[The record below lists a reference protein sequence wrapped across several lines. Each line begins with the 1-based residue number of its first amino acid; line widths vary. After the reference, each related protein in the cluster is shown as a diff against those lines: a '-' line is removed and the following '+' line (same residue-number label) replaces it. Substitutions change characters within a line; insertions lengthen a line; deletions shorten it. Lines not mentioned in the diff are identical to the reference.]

1 MPSMKP
7 GMTLERFEAITGR
20 YPRLRVAL
28 LGDFCLDRYFDIDPA
43 RSEISIETGL
53 AVHNIT
59 GVRCLPG
66 AAGTVLN
73 NLVALGVGTIRCL
86 GLRGDDGEGFELNRA
101 LAARSG
107 VDLSGFVAVP
117 GRNTFTYTK
126 PLLHRPG
133 QPPEEL
139 NRLDLKNFTPTPAEA
154 QEAVIAAMDRVAADP
169 DGADAWMV
177 MDQVDLAETGVVTAR
192 VRERIGRLS
201 AERPSLPIVADSRRG
216 LEGWPAAHWKM
227 NAAEL
232 ARLTGRS
239 LADPSA
245 VVVAAR
251 SLAMECG
258 RPVFITLAEQGM
270 IGASAEGAVA
280 QVPAYPVSGPI
291 DIVGAGDS
299 VSANLT
305 AALAAGAELPE
316 AMLLAM
322 AAANC
327 VIHQLGTT
335 GTASVAQIRDKI
347 FGS

>member
-1 MPSMKP
+1 MKP
-7 GMTLERFEAITGR
+7 GMTAERFEAITGR
-20 YPRLRVAL
+20 YPRLCVAL

-43 RSEISIETGL
+43 RAEISIETGL
-53 AVHNIT
+53 PVHNIT

-86 GLRGDDGEGFELNRA
+86 GLRGDDGEGFELHRA
-101 LAARSG
+101 LAARAG

-126 PLLHRPG
+126 PLLHRAG

-139 NRLDLKNFTPTPAEA
+139 SRLDLKNFSPTPDDA
-154 QEAVIAAMDRVAADP
+154 QAAIIVAMDRVVEDP
-169 DGADAWMV
+169 RGADAWMV

-192 VRERIGRLS
+192 VRERLARLS
-201 AERPSLPIVADSRRG
+201 AAHPALPIVADSRRG
-216 LEGWPAAHWKM
+216 LQGWPAAHWKM

-239 LADPSA
+239 LSDPPA
-245 VVVAAR
+245 VVAAAR
-251 SLAMECG
+251 SMAMHLG
-258 RPVFITLAEQGM
+258 RPVFITLAEQGI

-280 QVPAYPVSGPI
+280 HVPAHPVCGPI

-305 AALAAGAELPE
+305 AALAAGADLAE
-316 AMLLAM
+316 AMHLAM
-322 AAANC
+322 AAAHC

-335 GTASVAQIRDKI
+335 GTATVEQLRSKVLA
-347 FGS
+347 S

>member
-1 MPSMKP
+1 MRP
-7 GMTLERFEAITGR
+7 GMTAERFEFITGR
-20 YPRLRVAL
+20 YPQLRVAL

-53 AVHNIT
+53 PVHNIT

-86 GLRGDDGEGFELNRA
+86 GLRGDDGEGFELHRA
-101 LAARSG
+101 LAARQG
-107 VDLSGFVAVP
+107 VDLAGFVAVP
-117 GRNTFTYTK
+117 ARNTFTYTK
-126 PLLHRPG
+126 PLLHRAG

-139 NRLDLKNFTPTPAEA
+139 SRLDLKNFTPTPVDA
-154 QEAVIAAMDRVAADP
+154 QAAVVAAMDRIAGDP
-169 DGADAWMV
+169 AGADAWMV
-177 MDQVDLAETGVVTAR
+177 MDQVDIPETGVVTAQ
-192 VRERIGRLS
+192 VRERLGRLS
-201 AERPSLPIVADSRRG
+201 AAHPNLPIVADSRRG

-232 ARLTGRS
+232 GRLTGRS
-239 LADPSA
+239 LSDPSA
-245 VVVAAR
+245 VVSAAR
-251 SLAMECG
+251 SMAMSLK
-258 RPVFITLAEQGM
+258 RPVFITLAERGM

-280 QVPAYPVSGPI
+280 HVPAYPVCGPI

-305 AALAAGAELPE
+305 AALAAGADLPE
-316 AMLLAM
+316 AMHLAM

-335 GTASVAQIRDKI
+335 GTASVEQIRQKI
-347 FGS
+347 FAA

>member
-1 MPSMKP
+1 MKP
-7 GMTLERFEAITGR
+7 GMTAERFEAITGR
-20 YPRLRVAL
+20 YPRLCVAL

-43 RSEISIETGL
+43 RAEISIETGL
-53 AVHNIT
+53 PVHNIT

-86 GLRGDDGEGFELNRA
+86 GLRGDDGEGFELHRA
-101 LAARSG
+101 LAARAG

-126 PLLHRPG
+126 PLLHRAG

-139 NRLDLKNFTPTPAEA
+139 SRLDLKNFSPTPDDA
-154 QEAVIAAMDRVAADP
+154 QAAIIVAMDRVVEDP
-169 DGADAWMV
+169 RGADAWMV

-192 VRERIGRLS
+192 VRERLARLS
-201 AERPSLPIVADSRRG
+201 AAHPGLPIVADSRRG
-216 LEGWPAAHWKM
+216 LQGWPAAHWKM

-239 LADPSA
+239 LSDPPA
-245 VVVAAR
+245 VVAAAR
-251 SLAMECG
+251 SMAMHLG
-258 RPVFITLAEQGM
+258 RPVFITLAEQGI

-280 QVPAYPVSGPI
+280 HVPAHPVCGPI

-305 AALAAGAELPE
+305 AALAAGADLAE
-316 AMLLAM
+316 AMHLAM
-322 AAANC
+322 AAAHC

-335 GTASVAQIRDKI
+335 GTATVEQLRSKVLA
-347 FGS
+347 S

>member
-1 MPSMKP
+1 MKP
-7 GMTLERFEAITGR
+7 GMTAERFEAITGR
-20 YPRLRVAL
+20 YPRLCVAL

-43 RSEISIETGL
+43 RAEISIETGL
-53 AVHNIT
+53 PVHNIT

-86 GLRGDDGEGFELNRA
+86 GLRGDDGEGFELHRA
-101 LAARSG
+101 LAARAG

-126 PLLHRPG
+126 PLLHRAG

-139 NRLDLKNFTPTPAEA
+139 SRLDLKNFSPTPDDA
-154 QEAVIAAMDRVAADP
+154 QAAIIVAMDRVVEDP
-169 DGADAWMV
+169 RGADAWMV

-192 VRERIGRLS
+192 VRERLARLS
-201 AERPSLPIVADSRRG
+201 AAHPGLPIVADSRRG
-216 LEGWPAAHWKM
+216 LQGWPAAHWKM

-239 LADPSA
+239 LSDPPA
-245 VVVAAR
+245 VVAAAR
-251 SLAMECG
+251 SMAMHLG
-258 RPVFITLAEQGM
+258 RPVFITLAEQGI

-280 QVPAYPVSGPI
+280 HVPAHPVCGPI

-305 AALAAGAELPE
+305 AALAAGADLAE
-316 AMLLAM
+316 AMHLAM
-322 AAANC
+322 AAAHC
-327 VIHQLGTT
+327 VIHQ
-335 GTASVAQIRDKI
+335 
-347 FGS
+347 

>member
-1 MPSMKP
+1 MRP
-7 GMTLERFEAITGR
+7 GMTVERFELITGR

-53 AVHNIT
+53 PVHNIT

-73 NLVALGVGTIRCL
+73 NLVALGVGTLRCL
-86 GLRGDDGEGFELNRA
+86 GLRGDDGEGFELHRA
-101 LAARSG
+101 LAARPG
-107 VDLSGFVAVP
+107 VDLDGFVAVS

-126 PLLHRPG
+126 PLLHRVG

-139 NRLDLKNFTPTPAEA
+139 SRLDLKNFTPTPAEA
-154 QEAVIAAMDRVAADP
+154 QSAVIAAMDRIAGDP
-169 DGADAWMV
+169 SGADAWMV
-177 MDQVDLAETGVVTAR
+177 MDQVDIPETGVVTAR
-192 VRERIGRLS
+192 VRERLGQLS
-201 AERPSLPIVADSRRG
+201 AAHPSLPIVADSRRG

-232 ARLTGRS
+232 GRLTGRS
-239 LADPSA
+239 LSDPPD
-245 VVVAAR
+245 VVSAAR
-251 SLAMECG
+251 FMAMSLK
-258 RPVFITLAEQGM
+258 RPVFITLAERGM

-280 QVPAYPVSGPI
+280 HVPAYPVCGPI

-305 AALAAGAELPE
+305 AALAAGADLPE
-316 AMLLAM
+316 AMHLAM
-322 AAANC
+322 AAAHC

-335 GTASVAQIRDKI
+335 GTASVEQLRQKI
-347 FGS
+347 FAA

>member
-1 MPSMKP
+1 MKP
-7 GMTLERFEAITGR
+7 GMTAERFEAITGR
-20 YPRLRVAL
+20 YPRLCVAL

-43 RSEISIETGL
+43 RAEISIETGL
-53 AVHNIT
+53 PVHNIT

-86 GLRGDDGEGFELNRA
+86 GLRGDDGEGFELHRA
-101 LAARSG
+101 LAARAG

-126 PLLHRPG
+126 PLLHRAG

-139 NRLDLKNFTPTPAEA
+139 SRLDLKNFSPTPDDA
-154 QEAVIAAMDRVAADP
+154 QAAIIVAMDRVVEDP
-169 DGADAWMV
+169 RGADAWMV

-192 VRERIGRLS
+192 VRERLARLS
-201 AERPSLPIVADSRRG
+201 AAHPGLPIVADSRRG
-216 LEGWPAAHWKM
+216 LQGWPAAHWKM

-232 ARLTGRS
+232 ARLTGRTLS
-239 LADPSA
+239 DPPA
-245 VVVAAR
+245 VVAAAR
-251 SLAMECG
+251 SMAMHLG
-258 RPVFITLAEQGM
+258 RPVFITLAEQGI

-280 QVPAYPVSGPI
+280 HVPAHPVCGPI

-305 AALAAGAELPE
+305 AALAAGADLAE
-316 AMLLAM
+316 AMHLAM
-322 AAANC
+322 AAAHC

-335 GTASVAQIRDKI
+335 GTATVEQLRSKVLA
-347 FGS
+347 S